1 MLLFVSA
8 VQQSP
13 PIAQAIRE
21 GERGLRPV
29 GALARSWLTNLV
41 LLCVCPLLRA
51 QHEDSTTNAS
61 VLRVTQVD

>member
-41 LLCVCPLLRA
+41 LLRVSLLTRA
-51 QHEDSTTNAS
+51 CSRIVRLTLVYLSYST
-61 VLRVTQVD
+61 